1 MSTAKRHERCG
12 SIGAGEHVDILDI
25 LRQAQGGQAVNNLAH
40 TFNID
45 RASADAALK
54 SVVPELSQRIERNTL
69 SRGGVADLVA
79 AIGKASERGYLDN
92 PQALSGDAIKSDGV
106 GYLDQILWGK
116 DQSRALA
123 AKAAQSSGISEALI
137 KQMLPTIAAMM
148 MGGLAKGAGG
158 GIADILSKIPGLP
171 GSSPSTDG
179 GGLSRTRPRG
189 GEFGGATTGG
199 RPLPMPGEARGGGSP
214 ATGGGFGGQS
224 PLPIPGNAR
233 PGTGNGWGGS
243 GSSGGGGPFDDL
255 SDMIRRGGQSVPG
268 TSGGGGA
275 LANIIRS
282 VLGAV
287 LGFQNRGV
295 ISWIIRYVVMR
306 YGWAILHTVASIVFG
321 RRV

>member
-1 MSTAKRHERCG
+1 M
-12 SIGAGEHVDILDI
+12 DILDI
-25 LRQAQGGQAVNNLAH
+25 LRQAQGGQAVDNLAQK
-40 TFNID
+40 FNID

-54 SVVPELSQRIERNTL
+54 SVVPQLSQRIERNTL

-79 AIGKASERGYLDN
+79 AIGKASEQGYLDD
-92 PQALSGDAIKSDGV
+92 PRALSGDAIKSDGV

-123 AKAAQSSGISEALI
+123 AKAAQSTGISEALI

-171 GSSPSTDG
+171 GGSPSTDG
-179 GGLSRTRPRG
+179 GGLPRTRPRG
-189 GEFGGATTGG
+189 DGEFGGATIGG
-199 RPLPMPGEARGGGSP
+199 KPLPMPGEARAGGSP
-214 ATGGGFGGQS
+214 APSGGFGGQS

-233 PGTGNGWGGS
+233 PGTGDGWGGG
-243 GSSGGGGPFDDL
+243 GSPGGAGPLDDL
-255 SDMIRRGGQSVPG
+255 SDIIRRGGQSVPG
-268 TSGGGGA
+268 TGSGGGA

-306 YGWAILHTVASIVFG
+306 YGWAILRTLASVVFG

>member
-1 MSTAKRHERCG
+1 MSAAGQSER
-12 SIGAGEHVDILDI
+12 GEHVDILDI
-25 LRQAQGGQAVNNLAH
+25 LRQAQGGQAVDNLAQK
-40 TFNID
+40 FNID

-54 SVVPELSQRIERNTL
+54 SVVPQLSQRIERNTL

-79 AIGKASERGYLDN
+79 AIGKASEQGYLDN
-92 PQALSGDAIKSDGV
+92 PRALSGDAIKSDGV

-123 AKAAQSSGISEALI
+123 AKAAQSTGISEALI

-171 GSSPSTDG
+171 G
-179 GGLSRTRPRG
+179 
-189 GEFGGATTGG
+189 GGATTGG
-199 RPLPMPGEARGGGSP
+199 KPLPMPGEARGGGSP
-214 ATGGGFGGQS
+214 APSGGFGGQS

-233 PGTGNGWGGS
+233 PGTGDGWGGG

-255 SDMIRRGGQSVPG
+255 SDIIRRGGQSVPG
-268 TSGGGGA
+268 TGGGGGA

-306 YGWAILHTVASIVFG
+306 YGWAILRTLASVVFG